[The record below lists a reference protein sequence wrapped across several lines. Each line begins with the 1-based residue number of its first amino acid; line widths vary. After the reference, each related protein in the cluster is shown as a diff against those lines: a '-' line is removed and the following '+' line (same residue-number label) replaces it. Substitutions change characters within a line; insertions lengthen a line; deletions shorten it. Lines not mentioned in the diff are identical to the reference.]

1 MQKHIRKLQRLGAY
15 SYAVVIPKEIID
27 RFGWRER
34 QKLLLSFDGKKPELT
49 LKDWPSKK
57 QRKKKSR

>member
-34 QKLLLSFDGKKPELT
+34 QKLLLSFDGK
-49 LKDWPSKK
+49 
-57 QRKKKSR
+57 